1 MAGFPAVD
9 NGFARFDHLRVPRV
23 NMLSKFSQ
31 VTKEG
36 GYVRPP
42 HAKLNYGVV
51 STLFYCWF
59 LNQ

>member
-9 NGFARFDHLRVPRV
+9 DGFARFDHLRVPRV

-36 GYVRPP
+36 GYVKPP
-42 HAKLNYGVV
+42 HAKLNYGGV
-51 STLFYCWF
+51 STLFYCWS